1 MAKMPPEH
9 FSQPI
14 GVTDAADFEKL
25 FQGWVDRGAEGA
37 ETEEGGVVCA
47 WAANSFDEL
56 LEYMGF
62 EGDVK
67 ENVKSSIAKYNEY
80 CAQGEDEDFGRDPKL
95 LLDVSEPP
103 FFGMY
108 SVEEKPMLG
117 TVALNG
123 LVIDDDQRVLD
134 KNYNPIEGLYATGN
148 NSGGRFAV
156 QYSTAISGLTLG
168 FAMTLGREL
177 GKALAEK

>member
-1 MAKMPPEH
+1 
-9 FSQPI
+9 
-14 GVTDAADFEKL
+14 
-25 FQGWVDRGAEGA
+25 
-37 ETEEGGVVCA
+37 
-47 WAANSFDEL
+47 
-56 LEYMGF
+56 MGF
-62 EGDVK
+62 DDAMK
-67 ENVKSSIAKYNEY
+67 KSVTESIDQYNAY

-123 LVIDDDQRVLD
+123 LVIDDAQRVLD
-134 KNYNPIEGLYATGN
+134 KNYNPILGLYASGN

-168 FAMTLGREL
+168 MAMTLGRVL
-177 GKALAEK
+177 GKALAAK